1 MVIFPDTQDRHTNEL
16 LRDSPTTNSLNW
28 LSHTHSWCCKSFHDI
43 EDDDNDIDSDLDASD
58 LITNEFLNLRS
69 YSIEFLTRCARPA
82 EFWITTRAWVSQNF
96 LQKTT
101 FSKKSTF
108 RWGAWPPPLLALSW
122 APTPSL
128 HSSLKG
134 DWSFCSGLSSLW
146 LENGGFVTQYL
157 HVKIYFTPKNPA
169 VLSPD
174 TWADSMGLWFERK
187 TWIKMCQI
195 FSKWLEKVE
204 MGKSIQEDWKSD
216 ELRSSNLSVWVAA
229 SIAI

>member
-1 MVIFPDTQDRHTNEL
+1 MRAACRVLDYNQSVSFSEFLAKDNFFLKRAHLGEKPGRL
-16 LRDSPTTNSLNW
+16 
-28 LSHTHSWCCKSFHDI
+28 HSWLYPGHLHPLCTPFWKVTDHQGCLHFGWQMVV
-43 EDDDNDIDSDLDASD
+43 L
-58 LITNEFLNLRS
+58 
-69 YSIEFLTRCARPA
+69 YS
-82 EFWITTRAWVSQNF
+82 
-96 LQKTT
+96 
-101 FSKKSTF
+101 
-108 RWGAWPPPLLALSW
+108 
-122 APTPSL
+122 
-128 HSSLKG
+128 
-134 DWSFCSGLSSLW
+134 
-146 LENGGFVTQYL
+146 QYL

-204 MGKSIQEDWKSD
+204 MGESIQEDWKSD